1 MSTFTI
7 PGLHVGRHSAE
18 HKIRELK
25 AQVARLKDDN
35 VTVIAANE
43 NNARDIHTALVRGC
57 QDAIAL
63 AESRDENQQL
73 KARVKELGDKVIRAE
88 ADKQRLRQ
96 AVINARPRITYTVQ
110 RLDRPYVSHVQVPYP
125 VPGSQ
130 TGWGAAPEQQE
141 AGA

>member
-7 PGLHVGRHSAE
+7 PGLHGKTRA
-18 HKIRELK
+18 
-25 AQVARLKDDN
+25 A
-35 VTVIAANE
+35 VTVAKHAGQSSKQLKQHIAAVDADNRALIAASE
-43 NNARDIHTALVRGC
+43 NDARDIHTALIRGC

-63 AESRDENQQL
+63 AAALTENQQL
-73 KARVKELGDKVIRAE
+73 KTRVKELGDKVIRAE

-125 VPGSQ
+125 VPGSRE
-130 TGWGAAPEQQE
+130 TGAA
-141 AGA
+141 